1 VEKRKKGEKMDQQ
14 TKWVFLLILFVIIIS
29 RFVLPAEVIKIG
41 SIAPSRSIWDKALND
56 LAVEWAKISGGN
68 IQLKIYP
75 GGIVGGELD
84 MLTKMRLGTLN
95 GAILSDVG
103 ITAIYE
109 DSFALNTPFLMDT
122 EEEFNYIFERMKPE
136 FEKQI
141 EKRGFKVLMWMLVG
155 WDYFFAKEKM
165 IYPEDLKKFKL
176 SFMPSGTDISHAWNK
191 MGYQIIPNDLKDLL
205 MALQSNMVSA
215 FYLPPLLAG
224 SGQFF
229 ALAPHMLRL
238 RLVPIIGSLILTEQA
253 WKKIPAQYHEPM
265 MKSIARL
272 SKGLY
277 QQSSALELEV
287 LKMMQE
293 NGLIIH
299 EPPPDALGRWRAVAA
314 KGMDE
319 LVDKVFSKEIY
330 ERILALLA
338 EYKLK
343 HGK

>member
-1 VEKRKKGEKMDQQ
+1 MNRRPKLI
-14 TKWVFLLILFVIIIS
+14 FLLIVILIS
-29 RFVLPAEVIKIG
+29 RFALPAEVIKIG

-56 LAVEWAKISGGN
+56 LALAWAKISGGR

-95 GAILSDVG
+95 GAVLSDVG

-109 DSFALNTPFLMDT
+109 DSFALNTPFLMDN
-122 EEEFNYIFERMKPE
+122 EEEFNYIFEHMRPE
-136 FEKQI
+136 FERQI
-141 EKRGFKVLMWMLVG
+141 EARGFKVLMWMLVG

-238 RLVPIIGSLILTEQA
+238 RLAPIIGSLILTNQT
-253 WKKIPAQYHEPM
+253 WSKIPAQYHEPM
-265 MKSIARL
+265 IRSIAEL

-277 QQSSALELEV
+277 RQSSALEIDA
-287 LKMMQE
+287 LKAMRA

-299 EPPPDALGRWRAVAA
+299 EPPPDAIGRWRAVAA

-319 LVDKVFSKEIY
+319 LVDKAFSKEIY
-330 ERILALLA
+330 EQILFLLS